1 MTNSTLLAGRHAIVT
16 GGAQGLGAAMA
27 HALAKAGAAVV
38 IADIN
43 ADLGKSTAQEIRDAG
58 GTAEYVELDVTNES
72 QWEAAVTQTI
82 SSIGGFD
89 ILVNNAGI
97 ELTGLVI
104 DINPD
109 DVRRMCDINI
119 VGTAL
124 GCKHAFRAMK
134 PGGAAGNGG
143 AVVNIASVA
152 SLIAFPTIAGYSS
165 TKSAVDRFTR
175 VAAVEAGKL
184 GLGVR
189 VNCVAPGLVPTAM
202 GAKLAQDIVDLGLAP
217 DVPGAIQG
225 VVEQTPLARL
235 GTPDEMADAVVFL
248 CSDQARFITG
258 VSLPVDGGMGT

>member
-1 MTNSTLLAGRHAIVT
+1 MVT

-38 IADIN
+38 VADIN
-43 ADLGKSTAQEIRDAG
+43 ADLGKTTAQEIRDAG
-58 GTAEYVELDVTNES
+58 GTAEFVELNVTDEAAWES
-72 QWEAAVTQTI
+72 AVTQTI

-109 DVRRMCDINI
+109 DVRRMCDVNI

-134 PGGAAGNGG
+134 PGGPAGNGG
-143 AVVNIASVA
+143 AVINIASVA
-152 SLIAFPTIAGYSS
+152 SLIAFPTIGGYSA

-175 VAAVEAGKL
+175 IAAVESGKL

-189 VNCVAPGLVPTAM
+189 GIAPGLIPTAM

-235 GTPDEMADAVVFL
+235 GTPEEIADAVVFL
-248 CSDQARFITG
+248 ASDAARFITG

>member
-1 MTNSTLLAGRHAIVT
+1 MTNSTLLEGRHAIVT

-43 ADLGKSTAQEIRDAG
+43 ADGGKTTTQEIRDAG

-72 QWEAAVTQTI
+72 QWEAAVAQTI

-124 GCKHAFRAMK
+124 GCKRAFRAMK

-175 VAAVEAGKL
+175 VAAVESGKL

-225 VVEQTPLARL
+225 VCEQTPLARL

-248 CSDQARFITG
+248 CSDAARFITG